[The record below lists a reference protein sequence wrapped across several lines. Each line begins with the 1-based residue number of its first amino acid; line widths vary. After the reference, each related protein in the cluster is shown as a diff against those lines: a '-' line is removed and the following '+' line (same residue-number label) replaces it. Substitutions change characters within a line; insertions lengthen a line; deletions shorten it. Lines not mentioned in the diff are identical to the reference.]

1 MKTAAAGASNSSSS
15 AAAAATA
22 AAITVDG
29 VDNKTSTTKAAVLDV
44 TAADAGAAPAQVV
57 MAADNKRS
65 ILFTIPP
72 TGGAAAAGAGAGAGA
87 APTPPQLGPQ
97 RGRPCLQSTRL
108 FSGVYPAPMD
118 TPGGGVTGGDSG
130 APALSKALLLK
141 MNAYLRELEI
151 PEAPLPTRAV
161 CDLVDQIKLST
172 IALLTLQKTLA
183 RKPKEVA
190 DLSVSIASVPAAA
203 AAAAASS
210 SSSSSSSASVTIAPA
225 TEPSLA
231 GHVHVP
237 AVPSDASVAAVVD
250 GSTVATAVVHNN
262 GAPLFVP
269 KLEPSAGMLA

>member
-72 TGGAAAAGAGAGAGA
+72 TGGAAAAAAAGAGA

-108 FSGVYPAPMD
+108 FSGVYPAPTD

>member
-22 AAITVDG
+22 AAITVNG
-29 VDNKTSTTKAAVLDV
+29 VDIKTSTTKAAVLDV

-72 TGGAAAAGAGAGAGA
+72 TGGAAAAAAAGAGA

-108 FSGVYPAPMD
+108 FSGVYPAPTD

-203 AAAAASS
+203 ASSS

-250 GSTVATAVVHNN
+250 GSTVATTVAHNN